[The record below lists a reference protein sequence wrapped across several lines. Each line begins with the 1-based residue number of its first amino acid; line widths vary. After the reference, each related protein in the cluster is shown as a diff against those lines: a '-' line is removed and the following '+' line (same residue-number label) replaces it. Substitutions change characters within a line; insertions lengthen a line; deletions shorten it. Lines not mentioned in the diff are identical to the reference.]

1 MLVFF
6 FARTEA
12 PGGCRHFWPDVFPI
26 VLVAVL
32 LVDGLPRR
40 RTHTMHYMEA
50 SEWKE
55 YVSFD
60 IAGLELSDITT

>member
-1 MLVFF
+1 
-6 FARTEA
+6 
-12 PGGCRHFWPDVFPI
+12 VFPI